1 MEFYLATIGLML
13 LGATTHVVK
22 KVVER
27 RKTNETFSLKEYLTK
42 YPYKTFLV
50 VMAGG
55 AGYLGLLTM
64 NELTYISAF
73 MTGYVA
79 DSLGGAAET

>member
-1 MEFYLATIGLML
+1 MEFYLVTVGLML
-13 LGATTHVVK
+13 LGAVTHIIK

-27 RKTNETFSLKEYLTK
+27 RKTNEKFSLKDYLTK

-50 VMAGG
+50 IMAGA
-55 AGYLGLLTM
+55 AGYLGLLSVS
-64 NELTYISAF
+64 ELTFVSAF

-79 DSLGGAAET
+79 DSLGGAVE